1 MGRGQNININ
11 RSMEEVDSNL
21 HGWLWRVQDFS
32 GGRNCRCGG
41 NSKRTRIRSGA
52 WRCDWIAA
60 SHDKTLTS
68 VELLLREEQRN
79 WFLELES
86 TPGEDA
92 VKDAEM
98 TREDLESG
106 INLVDK
112 TAEGFE
118 RIDSNLKRTSTV
130 GKIQSD
136 RLSCYREI
144 IPERNNWCS
153 QLQCCLSLRDYIS
166 CPNFQVPPAW

>member
-1 MGRGQNININ
+1 
-11 RSMEEVDSNL
+11 
-21 HGWLWRVQDFS
+21 
-32 GGRNCRCGG
+32 
-41 NSKRTRIRSGA
+41 
-52 WRCDWIAA
+52 
-60 SHDKTLTS
+60 
-68 VELLLREEQRN
+68 
-79 WFLELES
+79 
-86 TPGEDA
+86 
-92 VKDAEM
+92 M

-144 IPERNNWCS
+144 IPERNN
-153 QLQCCLSLRDYIS
+153 
-166 CPNFQVPPAW
+166 